1 VAIHLW
7 TMTQSE
13 NGVRVHT
20 EESWDGEPVR
30 AQPEELQR
38 ALHDSLR
45 GWLQNLKHKAE
56 AQDT

>member
-1 VAIHLW
+1 
-7 TMTQSE
+7 MTPSE

-20 EESWDGEPVR
+20 EESWDVDPVL

-38 ALHDSLR
+38 ALEDSLR
-45 GWLQNLKHKAE
+45 AWLQNLKHKAE

>member
-1 VAIHLW
+1 
-7 TMTQSE
+7 MTTSE

-30 AQPEELQR
+30 AQPEEMQR
-38 ALHDSLR
+38 ALDDSLR
-45 GWLQNLKHKAE
+45 GWLQNLKHKAQ